1 MKPTLTFL
9 AALLLAPLTTLR
21 AEEPKPA
28 ASPNVILFLVDDM
41 GWMDSGVYGSKYYET
56 PNIDRFAKTALRFT
70 DAYACPLCS
79 PTRATLLTGQYSSRH
94 GITSATGHIAP
105 QPADFKFL
113 PDLAPANRAMRMPES
128 KNYLEPSQITL
139 AEMLR
144 PAGYRTAH
152 IGKWHL
158 GLTEPH
164 WPEKQGFD
172 VAFHCHPDPGPPGN
186 YFSPYSVVPSGGAK
200 APGRKVGTITDGPP
214 GEYIVDRIADEA
226 SKFLEANRNRPFF
239 LNVWQYGV
247 HGPWG
252 HKEAYTKEFAKKTD
266 PTAKQG
272 NPIMGSMLRSVD
284 ESFGKILAKLDEL
297 KLTDNTIVIFMSD
310 NGGNTHSHPDIEM
323 KGKAT
328 TLPEDWKK
336 WAAGLAPTNNHP
348 LRDGKG
354 RLYEGGIRVPL
365 MIRVPGMKNAGTTNG
380 SVVGAVDIYPTVLS
394 LLNIRPDPKQQLDGV
409 SLKPLLDG
417 TVTLT
422 RTAYFTWFP
431 HLVPGV
437 VVRVGD
443 WKLIRRFEP
452 RPTEYEGLHE
462 LFNLKDDLGET
473 TNLAA
478 KHPDKVKELNSL
490 IDQFIKDTGAIAPQP
505 NPDYK
510 SAPKAELPTE
520 KTNGLV
526 ARSCEFSVRKDHL
539 RIDAKGPAPFIGIAG
554 WKNSGAMTLVLR
566 VRSEKAGEG
575 KVHWKTKEQAE
586 FAEGKQSVNYKLAAS
601 KDWQEVK
608 VSLPTEGVVG
618 VLRLYL
624 PGGSIDVE
632 EIGFQDKDSKPI
644 KRWMFAEKA
653 K

>member
-1 MKPTLTFL
+1 MKPTLTLL
-9 AALLLAPLTTLR
+9 AALLLAPLGALH
-21 AEEPKPA
+21 AGDKPEPHTK
-28 ASPNVILFLVDDM
+28 PNVILFLVDDM

-56 PNIDRFAKTALRFT
+56 PNIDRFAKSALRFT
-70 DAYACPLCS
+70 DAYSCPLCS
-79 PTRATLLTGQYSSRH
+79 PTRATLLTGQYSARH
-94 GITSATGHIAP
+94 GITSATGHLAP
-105 QPADFKFL
+105 QPADFKYL
-113 PDLAPANRAMRMPES
+113 PDRAPANQAMRMPES

-139 AEMLR
+139 AEMLQG
-144 PAGYRTAH
+144 AGYRTAH

-186 YFSPYSVVPSGGAK
+186 YFSPYSVVPNGAK
-200 APGRKVGTITDGPP
+200 AKGTRTGTITDGPA
-214 GEYIVDRIADEA
+214 GEYIVDRLADEA
-226 SKFLEANRNRPFF
+226 SKFIEANKDRPFF
-239 LNVWQYGV
+239 LNLWQYGV

-252 HKEAYTKEFAKKTD
+252 HKEAYTKEFAKKKD
-266 PTAKQG
+266 PTGKQG

-297 KLTDNTIVIFMSD
+297 KLTENTIVIFMSD
-310 NGGNTHSHPDIEM
+310 NGGNTHSRPDIEM
-323 KGKAT
+323 KGNAK
-328 TLPEDWKK
+328 TLPDDWKK

-365 MIRVPGMKNAGTTNG
+365 MIRVPGMKNAGATNNT
-380 SVVGAVDIYPTVLS
+380 VAGAVDIYPTVLD
-394 LLNIRPDPKQQLDGV
+394 LLNLQRNPKQTIDGV
-409 SLKPLLDG
+409 SLKPVLDG
-417 TVTLT
+417 GTIQ
-422 RTAYFTWFP
+422 RQAYFTWFP

-437 VVRVGD
+437 AVRAGD

-452 RPTEYEGLHE
+452 RPMEYEGLHE

-478 KHPDKVKELNSL
+478 KHPDKVKELNGL
-490 IDQFIKDTGAIAPQP
+490 IDQFIKDTGAIVPQP

-510 SAPKAELPTE
+510 AAPKTDTMPD
-520 KTNGLV
+520 KTSGLV
-526 ARSCEFSVRKDHL
+526 ARSSELIVQKDHL
-539 RIDAKGPAPFIGIAG
+539 RIEAKGTAPFLGIAG

-566 VRSEKAGEG
+566 LRSDKAGEG
-575 KVHWKTKEQAE
+575 KVHWKTADQAE
-586 FAEGKQSVNYKLAAS
+586 FVDGKQVVNYKVDAS

-608 VSLPTEGVVG
+608 IELPADGKIG

-624 PGGSIDVE
+624 PGSIDVQ
-632 EIGFQDKDSKPI
+632 EIAFMDKDSKPI
-644 KRWMFAEKA
+644 RRWNFTEKD